1 MAAAGRHD
9 TGRYCVVFSLRFEQY
24 VQRREQ
30 EALAAALPP
39 YETVTDRAG
48 AHMRRIASPWTEAL
62 FDGAFYRSASPAQPG
77 LPIVNLVFVRSRE
90 GNTIAATPQL
100 LGGGHTDKHLIY
112 EGLSRVDAD
121 AVLSGATTARARS
134 LVLSVWHPE
143 LVKLRL
149 SLGKPRH
156 PMQVVVT
163 SAGDLH
169 FDEGLMFQEPD
180 LRACLMAPSSAVV
193 QLRDRAAKT
202 PWVEVIDA
210 GQPLSMRRGL
220 QQLAA
225 RGVAVV
231 TAIGGRRTA
240 QSLIEERT
248 VTDLYLTTSP
258 ISAGQPD
265 TPFYAGP
272 DLPVDLVVEKRGT
285 GPETGVRFE
294 HLRVRGAAKDEGNG
308 LTVRLER
315 PRRQ

>member
-1 MAAAGRHD
+1 MRVRSPEAGPS
-9 TGRYCVVFSLRFEQY
+9 GRYFVVFSLRFEQY
-24 VQRREQ
+24 ARRREQ

-39 YETVTDRAG
+39 YETVTDRAD
-48 AHMRRIASPWTEAL
+48 ADMTRIASPWTDRL
-62 FDGAFYRSASPAQPG
+62 FNGAFYQSAAPAQRG
-77 LPIVNLVFVRSRE
+77 LPIVNLVFVQSRE
-90 GNTIAATPQL
+90 GNTIADNPQL

-121 AVLSGATTARARS
+121 AVLSGATTARSRS

-149 SLGKPRH
+149 ARGKPRH

-180 LRACLMAPSSAVV
+180 LRACLIAPSSAVA
-193 QLRDRAAKT
+193 QLRARAART
-202 PWVEVIDA
+202 PWVDVVDA
-210 GQPLSMRRGL
+210 GQPLSLRRGL
-220 QQLAA
+220 EQLAA

-240 QSLIEERT
+240 QSLLDERT
-248 VTDLYLTTSP
+248 ITDLYLTTSP

-272 DLPVDLVVEKRGT
+272 DLSVDLVVEKRGT

-294 HLRVRGAAKDEGNG
+294 HHRLR
-308 LTVRLER
+308 
-315 PRRQ
+315 